1 MHRFYGISE
10 KLEGLVYAEC
20 QDEQRL
26 YRKTLKRKKNK
37 IPRPLPLSFSRLSPA
52 EKEQSLKSSQQ
63 VSSPLPPFFRASPL
77 QILACFCRWKGGGR
91 QKKEGGR
98 LRIGQ
103 GGNVLFLTPFSLFFR
118 VRNRVLRAR
127 QIFSPILSL
136 SLSKAFL
143 YIYRRRPTEDEG
155 RRGF

>member
-20 QDEQRL
+20 QDEQRRC
-26 YRKTLKRKKNK
+26 RKTLKRKKIK
-37 IPRPLPLSFSRLSPA
+37 FLGLLPLLSRLSPA